1 MQLNKRKLGIC
12 AYCGYVAICFSLNKL
27 FMMKFYLL
35 FIFSSV
41 CLIQGCSDLNPPGED
56 NERNLLREKR
66 EKEEAYRLQKMNS
79 FIALS
84 DSLYSV
90 NNIIESIGYLDSA
103 LILAKS
109 ERGIINF
116 KKANYLFERRSY
128 EDAGVAFAES
138 GDGGFKQDTS
148 YYLAALSYE
157 KVRKR
162 QDAVDNLRKAIAL
175 GHEDADKLHE
185 RINPERRRV
194 VDYNI
199 RCCDGT
205 ISYSTSRRGTCSH
218 HGGVCNWNEPDYEE
232 YRKY

>member
-1 MQLNKRKLGIC
+1 
-12 AYCGYVAICFSLNKL
+12 
-27 FMMKFYLL
+27 MKSYLL
-35 FIFSSV
+35 FVFTSIF
-41 CLIQGCSDLNPPGED
+41 LIQGCSDLNSPDED
-56 NERNLLREKR
+56 DGRNLLLEKR
-66 EKEEAYRLQKMNS
+66 EKEEALRLKKMNT

-84 DSLYSV
+84 DSLHSV
-90 NNIIESIGYLDSA
+90 NSTTESIGYLDSA
-103 LILAKS
+103 LVLAKS
-109 ERGIINF
+109 EHGIINF
-116 KKANYLFERRSY
+116 KKANYLFELRKY
-128 EDAGVAFAES
+128 EDAGVTFALS
-138 GDGGFKQDTS
+138 GDEGFKKDTS
-148 YYLAALSYE
+148 YYLAALSFE

-162 QDAVDNLRKAIAL
+162 QEAVDNLHKAIAL

-218 HGGVCNWNEPDYEE
+218 HGGVCNWNEPVYET